1 MTRREMG
8 SEYLRDASVLVLIFA
23 TLDKVIRP
31 GLDTWTIVLR
41 SALIAMISLVLY
53 LLGGSVGGKQ

>member
-8 SEYLRDASVLVLIFA
+8 SEYLREASVLVLIFA

-31 GLDTWTIVLR
+31 GLGTLTIVAR
-41 SALIAMISLVLY
+41 SVLIAGISLVLY
-53 LLGGSVGGKQ
+53 LLGMFVGEEE